1 MISPALAQ
9 KVLEAALSQGGDFSE
24 IFIEE
29 KYKTNFEMIGGRL
42 EQAVTGRDYGLG
54 LRIISGTNTIY
65 VHTNQLDEA
74 SLIAFAK
81 QASGVAGQMNRQSS
95 QGVSLHAKPV
105 LTHQYRL
112 YPEQIEKAKKVELM
126 RRVHQAASQYDP
138 MISQVIARYLD
149 EDQRVLIANS
159 EGLMVEDR
167 RVRTRLSASC
177 VATHQGQM
185 QTGAADM
192 AGLVGFELYDGAD
205 IEGMALKAAEMAKT
219 MAMAEDCVSGR
230 FPVIIDNAFGGV
242 IFHEACGHGLE
253 AEFISKGSSV
263 FCDKL
268 EQAIATP
275 ILTAID
281 DGTIANGW
289 GSGAVDDEGHPT
301 QRNVLIENGILKS
314 YLVDRHNGKRMNTA
328 ANGACRRQSYQ
339 FAPTSRM
346 SNTFIAP
353 GQSKLSDL
361 ISSVDFGLYA
371 KNMGGGSV
379 NTSTGDFNF
388 SVREAYLIR
397 GGKIAEAVK
406 GATLIGTGLEVLQ
419 KIDMIADNLAY
430 GFGMCGASSG
440 SIPAIV
446 GQPAV
451 RVSEMTVGGKKE
463 A

>member
-1 MISPALAQ
+1 MISPQLAQ
-9 KVLEAALSQGGDFSE
+9 KVLEAALSKGGDFSE

-29 KYKTNFEMIGGRL
+29 KYKTNLEMIAGRL
-42 EQAVTGRDYGLG
+42 EQAVTGRDFGLG
-54 LRIISGTNTIY
+54 LRILSGGNVVY
-65 VHTNQLDEA
+65 AHTNRLDEE

-81 QASGVAGQMNRQSS
+81 QASSAAAELKNKPQTSI
-95 QGVSLHAKPV
+95 LTAKPIV
-105 LTHQYRL
+105 THRYVRL
-112 YPEQIEKAKKVELM
+112 PEQVEKTEKVELL
-126 RRVHQAASQYDP
+126 RRIHREASAYDP
-138 MISQVIARYLD
+138 IISQVIGRYLD
-149 EDQRVLIANS
+149 EDQRVFIANS

-167 RVRTRLSASC
+167 RVRTRLVAST
-177 VATHQGQM
+177 VATHNGQM
-185 QTGAADM
+185 QTGSADM
-192 AGLVGFELYDGAD
+192 AGLVGFELYEGAD
-205 IEGMALKAAEMAKT
+205 IEAVARKSAEMAKT
-219 MAMAEDCVSGR
+219 MAMADDCISGKL
-230 FPVIIDNAFGGV
+230 PVVIDNAFGGV

-263 FCDKL
+263 FTGKMG
-268 EQAIATP
+268 EQIATP

-281 DGTIANGW
+281 DGTIENGW
-289 GSGAVDDEGHPT
+289 GSGRVDDEGHPT

-314 YLVDRHNGKRMNTA
+314 YLVDRHNGKRMGTP
-328 ANGACRRQSYQ
+328 ANGSSRRQSYQ

-353 GQSKLSDL
+353 GKSTKADL
-361 ISSVDFGLYA
+361 ISSVSLGLYA
-371 KNMGGGSV
+371 KSMGGGSV
-379 NTSTGDFNF
+379 NTATGDFNF
-388 SVREAYLIR
+388 SVREAYMIR
-397 GGKIAEAVK
+397 NGKIAEPVK
-406 GATLIGTGLEVLQ
+406 GATLIGTGLEVLG

>member
-9 KVLEAALSQGGDFSE
+9 KVLEAALSRGGEFSE

-29 KYKTNFEMIGGRL
+29 KYKTNLELIGGRL
-42 EQAVTGRDYGLG
+42 EHAVTGRDFGLG
-54 LRIISGTNTIY
+54 LRILTGSNAIY

-74 SLIAFAK
+74 SLIAFAI
-81 QASGVAGQMNRQSS
+81 QASSVAGALGKQNQII
-95 QGVSLHAKPV
+95 LNATPV
-105 LTHQYRL
+105 QTHQFFK
-112 YPEQIEKAKKVELM
+112 YPEQIGKTEKVDLL
-126 RRVHQAASQYDP
+126 RQIHQAATAYDP
-138 MISQVIARYLD
+138 LITQVIARYMD
-149 EDQRVLIANS
+149 EDQHVMIANS
-159 EGLMVEDR
+159 EGLLVEDR
-167 RVRTRLSASC
+167 RLRTRLSGTC
-177 VATHQGQM
+177 VATYKGQM
-185 QTGAADM
+185 QTGMSDM
-192 AGLVGFELYDGAD
+192 AGLYGFELYDTAD
-205 IEGMALKAAEMAKT
+205 IAEIGREAARTAKT

-253 AEFISKGSSV
+253 AEFISKGASV
-263 FCDKL
+263 FTGKLDK
-268 EQAIATP
+268 QIGTS

-281 DGTIANGW
+281 DGTIPNGW

-301 QRNVLIENGILKS
+301 QRNVLIEKGVLKS
-314 YLVDRHNGKRMNTA
+314 YLVDRRNGLRMNTP
-328 ANGACRRQSYQ
+328 ANGASRRQSYQ

-353 GQSKLSDL
+353 GESKLEDL
-361 ISSVDFGLYA
+361 IGSMDFGLYA
-371 KNMGGGSV
+371 KKMGGGSV
-379 NTSTGDFNF
+379 NPATGDFNF
-388 SVREAYLIR
+388 SVGEAYMVR
-397 GGKIAEAVK
+397 NGKIAEPVK

-419 KIDMIADNLAY
+419 KIDMIADNIDY

-451 RVSEMTVGGKKE
+451 RVSEITVGGKKE

>member
-1 MISPALAQ
+1 MISPVLAQ
-9 KVLEAALSQGGDFSE
+9 RVLEAALSVGGDFSE

-29 KYKTNFEMIGGRL
+29 KYKTNLEMIGGRL
-42 EQAVTGRDYGLG
+42 EQAVTGRDFGLG
-54 LRIISGTNTIY
+54 LRILSGGNVVY
-65 VHTNQLDEA
+65 AHTNRLDEE

-81 QASGVAGQMNRQSS
+81 QASSAAG
-95 QGVSLHAKPV
+95 SLKWSGTGITLSATLV
-105 LTHQYRL
+105 QTHQFL
-112 YPEQIEKAKKVELM
+112 KLPERVLKSDKVELL
-126 RRVHQAASQYDP
+126 RRIHQAATAYDP
-138 MISQVIARYLD
+138 IISQVIGRYLD
-149 EDQRVLIANS
+149 EDQRVFIANS

-167 RVRTRLSASC
+167 RVRTRLVAST
-177 VATHQGQM
+177 VATHNGQM
-185 QTGAADM
+185 QTGMADM

-205 IEGMALKAAEMAKT
+205 IEAVARRSAQMAKT
-219 MAMAEDCVSGR
+219 MAMADECISGKL
-230 FPVIIDNAFGGV
+230 PVVIDNAFGGV

-253 AEFISKGSSV
+253 AEFISRGSSV
-263 FCDKL
+263 FTGKMG
-268 EQAIATP
+268 ESIATP

-301 QRNVLIENGILKS
+301 QRNVLIENGVLKS
-314 YLVDRHNGKRMNTA
+314 YLVDRHNGKRMNTP
-328 ANGACRRQSYQ
+328 ANGSSRRQSYQ

-353 GQSKLSDL
+353 GTSTKNQ
-361 ISSVDFGLYA
+361 IIESVELGIYA
-371 KNMGGGSV
+371 KSMGGGSV

-388 SVREAYLIR
+388 SVREAYMIR
-397 GGKIAEAVK
+397 NGQIAEAVK
-406 GATLIGTGLEVLQ
+406 GATLIGTGLEVLG